1 MKQEVVEHACYAVH
15 HGLVA
20 EDGLDFPGD
29 HLQRVYGVVAHHV
42 VVARQHGDLAQRV
55 LILLT
60 LLWFQGVPFP
70 PLLLCLFVLY
80 LGHVLLQRGQDYYP
94 YCTEIF

>member
-29 HLQRVYGVVAHHV
+29 HLQGVYGVVAHHV
-42 VVARQHGDLAQRV
+42 VVARQHCDLAQRV

-80 LGHVLLQRGQDYYP
+80 LGHVL
-94 YCTEIF
+94 